1 MYILSILDKLKLIK
15 GLLMESLLTLFAIV
29 VLVWIIF
36 KVFKSYF
43 DMPTLN
49 EYVKEYPHCNT
60 GNGIKCVNCGSK
72 SIRNWGKFGANGSF
86 RVHICNHCCWHL
98 YRS

>member
-1 MYILSILDKLKLIK
+1 
-15 GLLMESLLTLFAIV
+15 MESLLTLFAIV

-49 EYVKEYPHCNT
+49 EYVKEHPHCNT

-72 SIRNWGKFGANGSF
+72 
-86 RVHICNHCCWHL
+86 
-98 YRS
+98 